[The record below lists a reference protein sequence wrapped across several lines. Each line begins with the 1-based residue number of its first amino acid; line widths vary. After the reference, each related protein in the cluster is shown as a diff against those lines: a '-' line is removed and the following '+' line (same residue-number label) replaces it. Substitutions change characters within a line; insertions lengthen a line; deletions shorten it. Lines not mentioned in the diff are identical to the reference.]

1 LYLTIRAADQRRAKK
16 SSIPK
21 NPRSDPTA
29 LGDDGM
35 LADIEVQPLRD
46 VSDKKDLTS
55 DVKQFFG
62 VPYLAKGKR
71 GSRAERDDGM
81 LADIEVQPLR
91 DVSDKK
97 DLTADVKQFFG
108 VPYLAKGKR
117 GPELK
122 LHRKCK
128 ICG

>member
-1 LYLTIRAADQRRAKK
+1 MIFFALFFFLYLTIRAADQRRAKK

-29 LGDDGM
+29 LG
-35 LADIEVQPLRD
+35 
-46 VSDKKDLTS
+46 
-55 DVKQFFG
+55 
-62 VPYLAKGKR
+62 
-71 GSRAERDDGM
+71 DDGM